1 MGFSMFYIGHWMVN
15 LNPSETFSKLLFIK
29 IRNSSK
35 PFDIIG
41 DFNLSL
47 LDHKACRKVQNVLD
61 VVYLFIYLFIYFL
74 IFWFFVYFLFISFF
88 DFWLA
93 QVKAV
98 HSLISLGKMFQI
110 QPTKNAVS
118 MSYLIGWIF
127 FDVTFCTFLRLCSH

>member
-1 MGFSMFYIGHWMVN
+1 MVN

-61 VVYLFIYLFIYFL
+61 VIYLFIYLFFDFL
-74 IFWFFVYFLFISFF
+74 IFCLFFVYFVF
-88 DFWLA
+88 
-93 QVKAV
+93 
-98 HSLISLGKMFQI
+98 
-110 QPTKNAVS
+110 
-118 MSYLIGWIF
+118 
-127 FDVTFCTFLRLCSH
+127 